1 MTHSKSN
8 IQLDKA
14 WGTFLSD
21 VSRRLD
27 SQHDFNMWFE
37 PLVPVSFVGNVLTIR
52 VPSSFY
58 YERLER
64 DYIEVLRESLKSTFG
79 VGVGLNYQILT
90 DATNEL
96 YQKAHSNKDTYA
108 PEISQAQKERYKG
121 TFRTNLNEKMRLDN
135 FYNSVCNRMV
145 YNAAISVI
153 EKPGNNPFN
162 PLFIH
167 GASGVGK
174 THILHA
180 IGNEL
185 VRRQPD
191 LRAVYVPAQIFKMQ
205 YVEAAV
211 RRKKPEEFVHY
222 YQNVD
227 LLLIDD
233 IQELHDAVSTQ
244 NAFFQIFNNL
254 KMLGKQIVITSDRPP
269 VELKGLEDRLY
280 TRMKWGLTAELER
293 PDAGLRRQILESKM
307 YECDV
312 ELPEDVFKFIVKHA
326 DNNVRDIEGTLTSL
340 MAHSIFSRKP
350 IDIELA
356 RKVMAQTVGI
366 DDTPLSLSDVIQA
379 VCAFYDISLD
389 DVKGRSRK
397 RDIVLARQVAMYI
410 AKEHTDVS
418 LMAIG
423 RELGRRDHTTVLYA
437 TRSVKDLMD
446 TSPIVRQQVT
456 EICQLLNL

>member
-1 MTHSKSN
+1 MTHNNTN
-8 IQLDKA
+8 IQLHEA
-14 WGTFLSD
+14 WHAFMTD
-21 VSRRLD
+21 VNRRLG

-37 PLVPVSFVGNVLTIR
+37 PLVPVSFTGNVLTVR
-52 VPSSFY
+52 VPSAFY
-58 YERLER
+58 YERLEK
-64 DYIEVLRESLKSTFG
+64 DYIDILRESLKSSFG
-79 VGVGLNYQILT
+79 GGVGLNYQILT
-90 DATNEL
+90 DATNNL
-96 YQKAHSNKDTYA
+96 CQNAHSSKDSYA
-108 PEISQAQKERYKG
+108 PAISQAQRVQKN
-121 TFRTNLNEKMRLDN
+121 TFRSNLNEKMRLDN
-135 FYNSVCNRMV
+135 FYHSICNRMV
-145 YNAAISVI
+145 YTAARSII
-153 EKPGNNPFN
+153 ESPGNNPFN

-185 VRRQPD
+185 VRLNPS

-222 YQNVD
+222 YQNID

-269 VELKGLEDRLY
+269 VDLKGLEDRLY

-293 PDAGLRRQILESKM
+293 PDAGLRKQILEAKM

-312 ELPEDVFKFIVKHA
+312 NLPEDVFKFIVKHA

-340 MAHSIFSRKP
+340 MAHSIFSKKP
-350 IDIELA
+350 IDINLA

-366 DDTPLSLSDVIQA
+366 EERSLSVSDVIKT
-379 VCAFYDISLD
+379 VCSYYDIAMD

-397 RDIVLARQVAMYI
+397 REIVLARQICMYI
-410 AKEHTDVS
+410 SKEHTDAS
-418 LMAIG
+418 LVAIG

-437 TRSVKDLMD
+437 TRTVKDIMD
-446 TSPIVRQQVT
+446 TSNVVRQQVID
-456 EICQLLNL
+456 ICQLLNL

>member
-1 MTHSKSN
+1 MTHNNSN

-14 WGTFLSD
+14 WSLFMSD
-21 VSRRLD
+21 VNRRLG
-27 SQHDFNMWFE
+27 SQYDFNMWFE
-37 PLVPVSFVGNVLTIR
+37 PLVPVSFTGNELTIR
-52 VPSSFY
+52 VPSPFF
-58 YERLER
+58 YERLEK
-64 DYIEVLRESLKSTFG
+64 DYIDVLRESLRSSFG
-79 VGVGLNYQILT
+79 GGVGLKYQILT
-90 DATNEL
+90 DATNNL
-96 YQKAHSNKDTYA
+96 CQSAHSSKDAYA
-108 PEISQAQKERYKG
+108 PAITPAQRVQKG
-121 TFRTNLNEKMRLDN
+121 IFRSNLNERMRLDN

-145 YNAAISVI
+145 YNAAMSVI

-180 IGNEL
+180 IGNES
-185 VRRQPD
+185 VRRQPA

-293 PDAGLRRQILESKM
+293 PDAGLRRQILDAKM

-312 ELPEDVFKFIVKHA
+312 DLSEEVCKFIVKHA
-326 DNNVRDIEGTLTSL
+326 DSNVRDIEGTLTSL
-340 MAHSIFSRKP
+340 MAHSIFSKKP
-350 IDIELA
+350 IDLDLA
-356 RKVMAQTVGI
+356 RKVMAQTVGVEEK
-366 DDTPLSLSDVIQA
+366 PLSVSDVIKT
-379 VCAFYDISLD
+379 VCSFYDISIED
-389 DVKGRSRK
+389 IKGRSRK
-397 RDIVLARQVAMYI
+397 REIVLARQIAMYI
-410 AKEHTDVS
+410 SKEHTDAS
-418 LMAIG
+418 LIAIG

-437 TRSVKDLMD
+437 TRSVKDIMD
-446 TSPIVRQQVT
+446 TSGVVKQQVA
-456 EICQLLNL
+456 EMCQLLNL